1 MAHDLHHII
10 ALLERTPGALDELL
24 RGLPPEWTDGN
35 EGGDTWSPREVV
47 AHLSHADRTEWI
59 AHLLEH
65 GESQPFPTF
74 NREGGK
80 ESIQGKTM
88 ADLLDEFA
96 ATRAA
101 SLNKLR
107 AMELTDEHMERS
119 SAHQVL
125 GKVTLAQLLAT
136 WAAHDVT
143 HLHQITRIWAN
154 HLRDEVG
161 PFRRF
166 LGVTQC
172 SARSEDAA
180 GKPR

>member
-1 MAHDLHHII
+1 MAHDLHHIM

-24 RGLPPEWTDGN
+24 RGLPMEWTDGN
-35 EGGDTWSPREVV
+35 EGPDTWSPREVV
-47 AHLSHADRTEWI
+47 AHLVHADRTEWI
-59 AHLLEH
+59 AHMFEH
-65 GESQPFPTF
+65 GESKPLPIF

-80 ESIQGKTM
+80 ENIEGKTM

-96 ATRAA
+96 ATRAE

-107 AMELTDEHMERS
+107 ALELTHEHMKIS
-119 SAHQVL
+119 GVHGVL
-125 GKVTLAQLLAT
+125 GKITLSQLLAT

-143 HLHQITRIWAN
+143 HLHQITRIWGN
-154 HLRDEVG
+154 HLRHEVG
-161 PFRRF
+161 PFARF

-172 SARSEDAA
+172 NARSEDAA